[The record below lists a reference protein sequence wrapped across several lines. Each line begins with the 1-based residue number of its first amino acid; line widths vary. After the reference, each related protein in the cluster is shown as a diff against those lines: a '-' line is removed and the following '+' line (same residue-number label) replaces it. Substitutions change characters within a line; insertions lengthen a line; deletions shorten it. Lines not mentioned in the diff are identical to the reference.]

1 MTRFHALTAQD
12 GAGTIAIFVVFK
24 LTGQAEAAARFD
36 HFAAQCAG
44 GVIVIKTGR
53 AGQRT
58 FTGSVGNL
66 HVEWLA
72 DQPGRRIVAVDTT
85 GLFSDKIAIFAVDL
99 HHHAQRIAVLIV
111 LRVVGIFGFDVT
123 AINFIVFQHLGMGLH
138 ADDIVVNHRHFSI
151 GQTVP
156 EDNHITNKLFYL
168 PHPTAEITVLIVA
181 GDMFSVGSVV
191 MTADFG
197 KPEAAV
203 VFVGLQPGIVVT
215 DAVHTTDAIRG

>member
-36 HFAAQCAG
+36 NLATQCAG
-44 GVIVIKTGR
+44 GVIVFKTGR

-66 HVEWLA
+66 HVERLA
-72 DQPGRRIVAVDTT
+72 NQPGRRIVAVDTT
-85 GLFSDKIAIFAVDL
+85 GLLSDKIAICPVDL
-99 HHHAQRIAVLIV
+99 HHHAQRITVLIV
-111 LRVVGIFGFDVT
+111 LRMVGLFGFDVV
-123 AINFIVFQHLGMGLH
+123 AIQFIVLQHLGMGLH
-138 ADDIVVNHRHFSI
+138 ADDIVVDPWQFTI

-181 GDMFSVGSVV
+181 GDMFSVGGVV
-191 MTADFG
+191 MAADFG
-197 KPEAAV
+197 KPEATV
-203 VFVGLQPGIVVT
+203 VFVGLRP
-215 DAVHTTDAIRG
+215 A